1 MNKFKTGDKVICNE
15 NNDAYVLGYYADK
28 IVEVRLWSGSRHIGD
43 VCTHENDLTT
53 KEVN

>member
-1 MNKFKTGDKVICNE
+1 MNKFKIGDKVICNE

-43 VCTHENDLTT
+43 VCVSESSLN
-53 KEVN
+53 KEKI